1 MSDKIYVPKSS
12 AKEKKFD
19 NGGSIIKLG
28 FKADELVAFI
38 NQHKNSRGYI
48 NFSVGQRRTPS
59 QYGDTHSVA
68 LDQFEPKQSEG
79 APAPRAERPV
89 DSDEVPF

>member
-1 MSDKIYVPKSS
+1 MSDKIYVPRSS

-48 NFSVGQRRTPS
+48 NFSVGQRKTPS

-68 LDQFEPKQSEG
+68 LDQFEPKSEQ
-79 APAPRAERPV
+79 AAQPSYTPPV
-89 DSDEVPF
+89 DSGDIPF

>member
-28 FKADELVAFI
+28 FKADTLVEFI
-38 NQHKNSRGYI
+38 NQHKNAKGYI
-48 NFSVGQRRTPS
+48 NFTVGQRKTPS

-68 LDQFEPKQSEG
+68 LDQFEPKSEQAAQPSYTPPTDG
-79 APAPRAERPV
+79 
-89 DSDEVPF
+89 SDIPF